1 MHDIA
6 CAAGRHLVSDA
17 ELSRAGIVL
26 QQGGA
31 LMDCVHAVLR
41 QGPAPT
47 MRLAA
52 EVLGI
57 VGSPGAAA
65 RAVWVLLGQ
74 DPRFEVDADGVWSL
88 RVAPAQSSRPLWQ
101 EEWVVVDVE
110 TTGGSPGAGHRV
122 TEVAAVRVADGGI
135 QDSFA
140 TLVNPQRPIPRMITS
155 LTGIDDHMVS
165 AAPRFAEIAPRLAE
179 ALSGHIFVAHNAS
192 FDWRFV
198 TSEMERSTGQT
209 LSGRQ
214 LCTVRLSRKLLPHLP
229 SRSLDALALYFNLKI
244 ASRHRALD
252 DAVATAHLLLRLL
265 EMLRERGIEDWAAVD
280 ALLGRRSPRRKR
292 VASPRSMD
300 SA

>member
-1 MHDIA
+1 VHDVT
-6 CAAGRHLVSDA
+6 CPPRRHLVSGADPR
-17 ELSRAGIVL
+17 SAGVVVE
-26 QQGGA
+26 QGGA
-31 LMDCVHAVLR
+31 LMDRVHAVLGR
-41 QGPAPT
+41 GPVPT
-47 MRLAA
+47 MMLAA

-57 VGSPGAAA
+57 AGNPAAAA
-65 RAVWVLLGQ
+65 RAVWTLLGQ

-88 RVAPAQSSRPLWQ
+88 RAAPARPLRPLWE

-122 TEVAAVRVADGGI
+122 TEVAAVRVAGGEI
-135 QDSFA
+135 RDSYA
-140 TLVNPQRPIPRMITS
+140 TLVNPQRPIPRMIS
-155 LTGIDDHMVS
+155 ALTGISDEMVS
-165 AAPRFAEIAPRLAE
+165 AAPRFAEIAPRLADV
-179 ALSGHIFVAHNAS
+179 LSGHIFVAHNAS

-198 TSEMERSTGQT
+198 TAEMERSSGRT

-229 SRSLDALALYFNLKI
+229 SRSLDALAMYFNLKI

-265 EMLRERGIEDWAAVD
+265 EMLRERGIEEWAEVD

-292 VASPRSMD
+292 VATPRSMD